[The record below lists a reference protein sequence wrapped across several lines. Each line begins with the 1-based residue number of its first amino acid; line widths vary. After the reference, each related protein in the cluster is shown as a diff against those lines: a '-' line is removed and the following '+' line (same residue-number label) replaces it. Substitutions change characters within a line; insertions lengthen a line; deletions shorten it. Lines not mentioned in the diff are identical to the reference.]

1 MNQKIYIKNMVCNR
15 CVSSVDNTLNNLK
28 IEFEYISLG
37 QYNINNINDDLYL
50 KLKTELQTSGFD
62 LIDDI
67 KKIISLK
74 IKATLI
80 DVISLGKIE
89 DKSLLSIL
97 SENFDFS
104 YNYLSKIFRI
114 SENITIEKYFLRLKI
129 EKIKEYLSYNEL
141 SIKEISYKLN
151 YNSVSHLSN
160 HFKKET
166 GVSPSLFKKNINKRT
181 GLDF

>member
-1 MNQKIYIKNMVCNR
+1 MVCNR

-62 LIDDI
+62 LIDYN

-104 YNYLSKIFRI
+104 YNYLSK
-114 SENITIEKYFLRLKI
+114 TA
-129 EKIKEYLSYNEL
+129 KECGFE
-141 SIKEISYKLN
+141 
-151 YNSVSHLSN
+151 
-160 HFKKET
+160 
-166 GVSPSLFKKNINKRT
+166 INKR
-181 GLDF
+181 